1 MAVFSNNAV
10 TDKGRILLAES
21 QVGALF
27 VPTKIVMGSGTM
39 PSGSTPRS
47 MTAVATPV
55 VQLSINKKRA
65 SDDGKV
71 IIGGMYSNTSI
82 TEAFYFR
89 ELGLYAQ
96 LQLADGSFSE
106 EVLYAYA
113 NAGSSADLM
122 AAASSAV
129 IEKQIDLVTYIG
141 SDTQIDL
148 TIESGADIPFTDK
161 GAPSGVATLGDDG
174 KVPAAQLPAMDFDP
188 AGSAAAV
195 QTALS
200 GHTGDNVRHL
210 TAAER
215 TAWNAKADGTATSAH
230 IANTNNPHGVTAAQ
244 VGAVPT
250 TRKVNGKALSADITL
265 TAGDVGAAAAS
276 HSHGAGDIVSGTL
289 DAGRIP
295 GLAASKIT
303 SGTLSVARGGTGQ
316 STLTESV
323 VTKAVRQIYA
333 GTSDMTAGT
342 TALTTGIIYLVYE

>member
-71 IIGGMYSNTSI
+71 IIGGLYSNASI

-129 IEKQIDLVTYIG
+129 IEKQIDLVTWIG

-148 TIESGADIPFTDK
+148 TIESGAYIPFTDK
-161 GAPSGVATLGDDG
+161 GAPGGVAALGDDG
-174 KVPAAQLPAMDFDP
+174 KVPADQLPEMNYEPLLKDNAAKDTPVDGDSLPLVDSADGSKTKRVLWSRVKAVLKVYFDP
-188 AGSAAAV
+188 
-195 QTALS
+195 
-200 GHTGDNVRHL
+200 
-210 TAAER
+210 
-215 TAWNAKADGTATSAH
+215 
-230 IANTNNPHGVTAAQ
+230 
-244 VGAVPT
+244 
-250 TRKVNGKALSADITL
+250 
-265 TAGDVGAAAAS
+265 
-276 HSHGAGDIVSGTL
+276 
-289 DAGRIP
+289 
-295 GLAASKIT
+295 
-303 SGTLSVARGGTGQ
+303 
-316 STLTESV
+316 
-323 VTKAVRQIYA
+323 
-333 GTSDMTAGT
+333 M
-342 TALTTGIIYLVYE
+342 

>member
-71 IIGGMYSNTSI
+71 IIGGIYSNASI

-96 LQLADGSFSE
+96 LQLVDGSFSE

-129 IEKQIDLVTYIG
+129 CVT
-141 SDTQIDL
+141 
-148 TIESGADIPFTDK
+148 
-161 GAPSGVATLGDDG
+161 
-174 KVPAAQLPAMDFDP
+174 
-188 AGSAAAV
+188 
-195 QTALS
+195 
-200 GHTGDNVRHL
+200 
-210 TAAER
+210 
-215 TAWNAKADGTATSAH
+215 
-230 IANTNNPHGVTAAQ
+230 
-244 VGAVPT
+244 
-250 TRKVNGKALSADITL
+250 
-265 TAGDVGAAAAS
+265 
-276 HSHGAGDIVSGTL
+276 
-289 DAGRIP
+289 
-295 GLAASKIT
+295 
-303 SGTLSVARGGTGQ
+303 
-316 STLTESV
+316 
-323 VTKAVRQIYA
+323 
-333 GTSDMTAGT
+333 
-342 TALTTGIIYLVYE
+342 

>member
-27 VPTKIVMGSGTM
+27 VPTKIVMGSGTK

-148 TIESGADIPFTDK
+148 TIESGAYIPFTDK

>member
-1 MAVFSNNAV
+1 MEQTTNYGLNKPGGSDYARVDALNVNMDAVDAALKDLEESKAE
-10 TDKGRILLAES
+10 GAALAAHE
-21 QVGALF
+21 
-27 VPTKIVMGSGTM
+27 
-39 PSGSTPRS
+39 
-47 MTAVATPV
+47 
-55 VQLSINKKRA
+55 
-65 SDDGKV
+65 
-71 IIGGMYSNTSI
+71 
-82 TEAFYFR
+82 
-89 ELGLYAQ
+89 
-96 LQLADGSFSE
+96 ADGVKHVS
-106 EVLYAYA
+106 
-113 NAGSSADLM
+113 
-122 AAASSAV
+122 
-129 IEKQIDLVTYIG
+129 
-141 SDTQIDL
+141 
-148 TIESGADIPFTDK
+148 
-161 GAPSGVATLGDDG
+161 
-174 KVPAAQLPAMDFDP
+174 
-188 AGSAAAV
+188 
-195 QTALS
+195 
-200 GHTGDNVRHL
+200 
-210 TAAER
+210 AAER
-215 TAWNAKADGTATSAH
+215 TAWNAKADGAATSAH

>member
-71 IIGGMYSNTSI
+71 IIGGIYSNASI

-96 LQLADGSFSE
+96 LQLVDGSFSE

-129 IEKQIDLVTYIG
+129 SEKQI
-141 SDTQIDL
+141 
-148 TIESGADIPFTDK
+148 
-161 GAPSGVATLGDDG
+161 
-174 KVPAAQLPAMDFDP
+174 
-188 AGSAAAV
+188 
-195 QTALS
+195 
-200 GHTGDNVRHL
+200 GHLH
-210 TAAER
+210 
-215 TAWNAKADGTATSAH
+215 
-230 IANTNNPHGVTAAQ
+230 
-244 VGAVPT
+244 
-250 TRKVNGKALSADITL
+250 
-265 TAGDVGAAAAS
+265 
-276 HSHGAGDIVSGTL
+276 
-289 DAGRIP
+289 
-295 GLAASKIT
+295 
-303 SGTLSVARGGTGQ
+303 
-316 STLTESV
+316 
-323 VTKAVRQIYA
+323 RQ
-333 GTSDMTAGT
+333 
-342 TALTTGIIYLVYE
+342 

>member
-148 TIESGADIPFTDK
+148 TIESGAYIPFTDK

-276 HSHGAGDIVSGTL
+276 HSPGAGDIVSGTL